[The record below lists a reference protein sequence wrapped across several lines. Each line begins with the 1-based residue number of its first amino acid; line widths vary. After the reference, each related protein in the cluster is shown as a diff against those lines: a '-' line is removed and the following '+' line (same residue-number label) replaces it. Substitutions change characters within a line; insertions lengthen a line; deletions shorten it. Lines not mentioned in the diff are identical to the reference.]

1 MRCPPHFRTL
11 ILIIVKTNLLRFR
24 VHPEN
29 TPTATFLQTQKEK
42 FLGLF
47 STMAA
52 YRVRFASQGKNC
64 RNTVRPKP
72 VVGSHPLD
80 VEKSSPTRQRSRSGC
95 RECRQR
101 KVKCDETFPV
111 CHRCQQRGS
120 VCQPNPR
127 TSRWQFEVPWLANSP
142 LTTVSLTP
150 NADIKV
156 DARLIRYWL
165 EATSQ
170 MLSVDPNYNPF
181 SFPILKYATVSR
193 SLVHFIQSA
202 SAAQREYFD
211 QSRMSVSLRE
221 RGMALSAL
229 RMELQTKSSS
239 LSHSFLTILMLGMSS
254 SWMTMSPTDYGREHL
269 LAARTVAGMVLKKDS
284 RNEGLDHLSMGIYV
298 YWDMACSFCLDPVD
312 HPIDRE
318 CRLEA
323 YVKQARHKFH
333 VITTHSIDLYYL
345 LGQLG
350 RYCRVIVGGGRRDLV
365 YETYAEKALNT
376 YESIESDSAAKSLT
390 EAFRKHGLLLL
401 YRFCGKPGLFQ
412 LSIPMLVESE
422 SYAHQLAL
430 SIVELILQTQS
441 NSPYLNIHTIP
452 LLSAGAEMTS
462 IDTLQRSQIKQRL
475 NGVYS
480 TNRLVSTLWVVE
492 LLGELWRVHDAGM
505 THITW
510 LELMLMKD
518 WTLRIG

>member
-1 MRCPPHFRTL
+1 M
-11 ILIIVKTNLLRFR
+11 
-24 VHPEN
+24 
-29 TPTATFLQTQKEK
+29 
-42 FLGLF
+42 
-47 STMAA
+47 
-52 YRVRFASQGKNC
+52 
-64 RNTVRPKP
+64 
-72 VVGSHPLD
+72 
-80 VEKSSPTRQRSRSGC
+80 
-95 RECRQR
+95 
-101 KVKCDETFPV
+101 

-120 VCQPNPR
+120 VCRPTLR
-127 TSRWQFEVPWLANSP
+127 TSHWQFEVPWLVNFP

-181 SFPILKYATVSR
+181 SFPILKYATVSP

-211 QSRMSVSLRE
+211 QSKMSVSLRE
-221 RGMALSAL
+221 RGMAFSAL
-229 RMELQTKSSS
+229 RAELQAESSS

-254 SWMTMSPTDYGREHL
+254 SWMAMGPTDYGREHL
-269 LAARTVAGMVLKKDS
+269 LAARTVADMVLTKKDS
-284 RNEGLDHLSMGIYV
+284 KNEGLDHLSMGIYV

-312 HPIDRE
+312 HPVDRGS
-318 CRLEA
+318 RLEA

-350 RYCRVIVGGGRRDLV
+350 RYCRVIVDGGGRDLV
-365 YETYAEKALNT
+365 YETYAEKTLNT

-390 EAFRKHGLLLL
+390 EAFQKHGLLLL
-401 YRFCGKPGLFQ
+401 YRFCGKPGVSQ
-412 LSIPMLVESE
+412 PNIPILVESE
-422 SYAHQLAL
+422 SYAHHLAL

-441 NSPYLNIHTIP
+441 DSPYLNIHTIP

-462 IDTLQRSQIKQRL
+462 LDMFQRNQIKQRL
-475 NGVYS
+475 NEVYS
-480 TNRLVSTLWVVE
+480 TNRLVSTLWVVD
-492 LLGELWRVHDAGM
+492 LLEELWRVHDVGL

-510 LELMLMKD
+510 LELMLVKS
-518 WTLRIG
+518 WRLRIG

>member
-1 MRCPPHFRTL
+1 MT
-11 ILIIVKTNLLRFR
+11 T
-24 VHPEN
+24 
-29 TPTATFLQTQKEK
+29 
-42 FLGLF
+42 
-47 STMAA
+47 
-52 YRVRFASQGKNC
+52 YRVRFVSQGKNC
-64 RNTVRPKP
+64 RNTVGSQP

-80 VEKSSPTRQRSRSGC
+80 VEKPSPTRQRSRSGC

-120 VCQPNPR
+120 VCQPNLR
-127 TSRWQFEVPWLANSP
+127 TSHWQFEVPWLANSP
-142 LTTVSLTP
+142 LTTLSLAP

-156 DARLIRYWL
+156 DTRLIRYWL

-181 SFPILKYATVSR
+181 SFPILKYATFSP

-202 SAAQREYFD
+202 SAAHREYFD

-229 RMELQTKSSS
+229 RVELQTESSS

-254 SWMTMSPTDYGREHL
+254 SWMAMGPTDYGREHL
-269 LAARTVAGMVLKKDS
+269 LGARTVADMVLKKKDS
-284 RNEGLDHLSMGIYV
+284 KNERLDHLSMGIYV

-312 HPIDRE
+312 HSIDRE
-318 CRLEA
+318 RRLEA

-350 RYCRVIVGGGRRDLV
+350 RYCRVIVDGGGRDLV
-365 YETYAEKALNT
+365 YEAYAEKTLNT

-401 YRFCGKPGLFQ
+401 YRFCGKPGVFQ
-412 LSIPMLVESE
+412 PSIPILVGSE

-441 NSPYLNIHTIP
+441 DSPYLNIHTIP
-452 LLSAGAEMTS
+452 LLSAGAEMTLL
-462 IDTLQRSQIKQRL
+462 DTIQRNQIKQRL
-475 NGVYS
+475 SEVYS

-492 LLGELWRVHDAGM
+492 LLEELWRVHDAGM

-510 LELMLMKD
+510 LELMLMKN
-518 WTLRIG
+518 WRLRIG